1 MTTFPNSPKLLKG
14 GIVLVDPES
23 LVVKQVV
30 TLQYNPHT
38 VTRKLQVQ
46 GAGGAEGGEGGD
58 QSEALRLK
66 GPAVETI
73 TIEAEIDATDKM
85 EMGNPL
91 TADLGI
97 QPQLAALENIV
108 NPGIEQ
114 LYQSSNQLQSGRLE
128 ILPMVSPLSLFV
140 WSKHRILPVRLTGVT
155 VTEEAFDPLL
165 NPLRAKISLEMRVLG
180 FDDLGIGHKGS
191 KLFLN
196 HLIQKAIFAG
206 IGSGKSLGSLGIGKK
221 DIS

>member
-23 LVVKQVV
+23 LTVHRIV

-46 GAGGAEGGEGGD
+46 GAGGAEGEAGGD
-58 QSEALRLK
+58 HSEALRLK

-73 TIEAEIDATDKM
+73 AIEAEIDATDQM
-85 EMGNPL
+85 EKGNPI

-97 QPQLAALENIV
+97 QPQLAALESLI
-108 NPGIEQ
+108 NPGVAQI
-114 LYQSSNQLQSGRLE
+114 LQSGNQLQSGLLE
-128 ILPMVSPLSLFV
+128 ILPMESPLSLIV
-140 WSKHRILPVRLTGVT
+140 WSKYRILPVQLTGLT
-155 VTEEAFDPLL
+155 VTEEAFDPQL
-165 NPLRAKISLEMRVLG
+165 NPLRAKISLDMRVLS
-180 FDDLGIGHKGS
+180 FDDLGMGHKGS
-191 KLFLN
+191 RLFLN
-196 HLIQKAIFAG
+196 NLIHKEVFGAM
-206 IGSGKSLGSLGIGKK
+206 GSGTNLGSLGLGKG